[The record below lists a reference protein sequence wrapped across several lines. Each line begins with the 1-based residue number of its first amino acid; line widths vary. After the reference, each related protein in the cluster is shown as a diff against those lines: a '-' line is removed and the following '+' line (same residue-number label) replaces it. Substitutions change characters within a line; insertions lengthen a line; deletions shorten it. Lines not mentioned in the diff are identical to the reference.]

1 MTPTDGLRMAL
12 RALIANKLRT
22 ALTLLGMVI
31 GVAAVITLMSVGAG
45 VQASIQ
51 DQIRSVGTN
60 LLFINPGANRNQFS
74 GLRDRRSSVQTLTAQ
89 DAEAIKA
96 AGIPGITLVYPQRAI
111 NGALLSP
118 DGAVQA
124 QITGA
129 TEDYADTRGV
139 NVAEGI
145 FFTNEDVDRNARVI
159 VLGPTLAEDLFPD
172 KSAIGATVRLN
183 NQHFTVVGVIESD
196 GGESFLRRDNAAF
209 IPLSALTT
217 RIRPSKTSK
226 GEDVVSQI
234 VVQLTDE
241 DEATIAAVKQG
252 IETLLLSRHDSEEQ
266 DFSIGSQA
274 DAIETISEVMGVLTV
289 FLGAVAGISLLVGG
303 IGIMNIMLVSVTE
316 RTREIGIRKA
326 IGAKRRDIMSQFMI
340 EAVAVS
346 LGGGVVGALT
356 GTGLSWSLNKLGEA
370 QKAASAASGAGGGP
384 GGPGGPP
391 PGATTLTTAITAEP
405 IILALTVSIV
415 IGLVFGIYPAAR
427 ASRLSP
433 IEALR
438 YE

>member
-1 MTPTDGLRMAL
+1 M
-12 RALIANKLRT
+12 
-22 ALTLLGMVI
+22 
-31 GVAAVITLMSVGAG
+31 
-45 VQASIQ
+45 
-51 DQIRSVGTN
+51 
-60 LLFINPGANRNQFS
+60 
-74 GLRDRRSSVQTLTAQ
+74 
-89 DAEAIKA
+89 
-96 AGIPGITLVYPQRAI
+96 
-111 NGALLSP
+111 
-118 DGAVQA
+118 
-124 QITGA
+124 
-129 TEDYADTRGV
+129 
-139 NVAEGI
+139 AEGI

-196 GGESFLRRDNAAF
+196 GGESFLSRDNAAF